1 MSITRELW
9 ISNLLEAASMMADQE
24 TQEQRWLAPDRYAW
38 ERPEDLLNDLDAYNL
53 DLFIDEFASQ
63 FTGDQLDAAAHWK
76 NRSTTFATRPQT
88 ISIQR
93 RSWSIRGGSPF
104 VKTREPSSRHFRT
117 SGHHSKSR
125 LMYF

>member
-9 ISNLLEAASMMADQE
+9 ISNLLEAASMIADQK

-76 NRSTTFATRPQT
+76 KQVDDFCDATPDNLDPAQVLVDPRWESLRENARAFIAAFQDKWPPQ
-88 ISIQR
+88 
-93 RSWSIRGGSPF
+93 
-104 VKTREPSSRHFRT
+104 
-117 SGHHSKSR
+117 
-125 LMYF
+125 